1 MIAVVSTQLTDMSVN
16 SSRYPLI
23 RISKS
28 GEMRLKNKV
37 GTAILKEN
45 AYEDRALN
53 TKLDTLS
60 KHQFRQDKYMTYRQL
75 EFATKQVSAS
85 EERPRTVFSTESK
98 NFEAN
103 DQVLPPLVTRRGSN
117 MVASANIEERHPDN
131 NGETV
136 DRNKAKGRWEK
147 ALSLVREAV
156 QNRNTLEST
165 GRTETGQKAK
175 PQKFPEV
182 HSQSFR
188 TNQLPPINVNES
200 VPRET
205 SSFRRKPP
213 LRKQPSLP
221 EMLRICREK
230 SQNCLHDPRFMK
242 LEQCLRQTS
251 HSRDENLWRNSR
263 INSTE
268 SISRISY
275 TR

>member
-1 MIAVVSTQLTDMSVN
+1 MSVN

-37 GTAILKEN
+37 GTAILKDN

-85 EERPRTVFSTESK
+85 EERLRTVFSNESK

-103 DQVLPPLVTRRGSN
+103 DEVLPPLVTRRGSN
-117 MVASANIEERHPDN
+117 MVAPANTEERHSGN

-147 ALSLVREAV
+147 ALSLVRDAV
-156 QNRNTLEST
+156 QNRNTPQST
-165 GRTETGQKAK
+165 TKTEAGQKAK
-175 PQKFPEV
+175 PQGFPEV

-200 VPRET
+200 VPREA
-205 SSFRRKPP
+205 SSFRKKPP

-251 HSRDENLWRNSR
+251 HSRDENLRRNSR
-263 INSTE
+263 TNPTE
-268 SISRISY
+268 RISRISY